1 LTDLLRPFKAI
12 ACIGCVSLHTQVM
25 VSDLPLA
32 AGFILSVV
40 LSSIAA
46 WLLLDLTKPPRA

>member
-1 LTDLLRPFKAI
+1 MTNHARQAKAV

-32 AGFILSVV
+32 AGFTLSLV
-40 LSSIAA
+40 LAAAAA